1 MNDLIIKNCIDFD
14 GNKTDILIKD
24 GIIKENSPNIT
35 IENIKEVDAKNQQ
48 DTCGSERDGERKGTS
63 Y

>member
-35 IENIKEVDAKNQQ
+35 IENIKNFRSKI
-48 DTCGSERDGERKGTS
+48 
-63 Y
+63 